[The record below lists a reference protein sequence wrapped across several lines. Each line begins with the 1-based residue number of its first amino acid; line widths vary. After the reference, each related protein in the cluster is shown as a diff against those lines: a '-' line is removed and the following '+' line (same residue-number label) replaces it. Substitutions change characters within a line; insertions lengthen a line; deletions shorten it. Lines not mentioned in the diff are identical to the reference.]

1 MRRVPMLGI
10 ALAAVLA
17 AAATAQAPPPR
28 VLTVIAHPDDDAMFA
43 GAVYKITHTLGGVVD
58 LALVTDGSG
67 GFRYAQ
73 LAEPIYGR
81 QLSDETV
88 ARQYLPAIRQREL
101 MAGGALTGIRRYFFL
116 DQYDHAYTENVDTV
130 LTHVWN
136 TEVVRDRLSE
146 IMRRGYDFVFVH
158 LPIER
163 FHGHHKAAT
172 ILALEAAQRLPASE
186 RPVVLGAMVGQK
198 GDTSLASYRG
208 LAGYPVTNVSGGA
221 LPFVFDRTEPLS
233 PDGRLDYR
241 IIVNWLIAEHKSQ
254 GTMQLLVNLGEVER
268 YWFFAANDPSRL
280 DGTRALFARLTK
292 PVFPAT
298 P

>member
-1 MRRVPMLGI
+1 MRRSIVPGI
-10 ALAAVLA
+10 ALTALLATAVA
-17 AAATAQAPPPR
+17 AQAPPPR

-67 GFRYAQ
+67 GFRYSQ
-73 LAEPIYGR
+73 LAEPIHGR
-81 QLSDETV
+81 RLSDETV

-130 LTHVWN
+130 LTHVWD
-136 TEVVRDRLSE
+136 TAVVRDRLSE

-158 LPIER
+158 LPIGR

-172 ILALEAAQRLPASE
+172 ILALEAAQRLPANE

-198 GDTSLASYRG
+198 GDSSLASYRG
-208 LAGYPVTNVSGGA
+208 LAGYPITSVSGA
-221 LPFVFDRTEPLS
+221 AAPFVFDRTERLS
-233 PDGRLDYR
+233 PDGQLDYR

-254 GTMQLLVNLGEVER
+254 GTMQLLVNRGEVER
-268 YWFFAANDPSRL
+268 YWFFAANDPARR
-280 DGTRALFARLTK
+280 DVARALFARLAK
-292 PVFPAT
+292 PVFPQT